1 MRSGPGWKRYPDIQK
16 ELNPSMEDNGLCW
29 VTKEEF
35 FRYFPTIYVCALNI
49 TRLKDAKYI
58 NDLNDHFK
66 RRPKAA
72 PKKTVKK
79 AAPVNEEI
87 VPIKVDKSSDPT
99 SPYKIIEDSF
109 SGGFAF
115 SEYNKKQI
123 SGTLIPEGVKEF
135 RAHPEKYLAIHFQKN
150 MLEDAWPAEMHR
162 FTYVYREGTEGLEV
176 NSSPSGKNTIL
187 WNILR

>member
-1 MRSGPGWKRYPDIQK
+1 
-16 ELNPSMEDNGLCW
+16 MEDNGLCW

-35 FRYFPTIYVCALNI
+35 FRYFPTIYVGALNI
-49 TRLKDAKYI
+49 TRLKDAKYV
-58 NDLNDHFK
+58 NDLDDHFK

-79 AAPVNEEI
+79 AAPEEI
-87 VPIKVDKSSDPT
+87 VPIKVDKSSDPN
-99 SPYKIIEDSF
+99 SPYKIVEDSF

-115 SEYNKKQI
+115 SKYNKKLI
-123 SGTLIPEGVKEF
+123 AGTLIPEGVKEF
-135 RAHPEKYLAIHFQKN
+135 KAHPEKYVAIHFQKN
-150 MLEDAWPAEMHR
+150 MLEEAWPAEVHR
-162 FTYVYREGTEGLEV
+162 FTYVYREGTDGLEV